1 MKIDQ
6 YILDFSLKND
16 PLHVHDS
23 SLENDTLLDFLA
35 ENDSLPD
42 FSFQI
47 CWNLDEAEWWNCV
60 EIVDDLR
67 VGLNDRVDRLLVAQG
82 AGVVLFL

>member
-1 MKIDQ
+1 
-6 YILDFSLKND
+6 LA
-16 PLHVHDS
+16 
-23 SLENDTLLDFLA
+23 ENDSLLDFLA

-47 CWNLDEAEWWNCV
+47 CRNLDEAEWWNCV

-67 VGLNDRVDRLLVAQG
+67 VRLDDRVDRLLVAQG